1 MARIPYVD
9 QDECTG
15 CGFCEE
21 TCPEVFK
28 LNEDG
33 IAEVYNPE
41 GSSEDKIQEAIDNC
55 PVGCIYWEE

>member
-21 TCPEVFK
+21 TCSEVFQ

-33 IAEVYNPE
+33 ISEVYDPE
-41 GSSEDKIQEAIDNC
+41 GASEDKIQVAIDNC
-55 PVGCIYWEE
+55 PSGCIYWEE